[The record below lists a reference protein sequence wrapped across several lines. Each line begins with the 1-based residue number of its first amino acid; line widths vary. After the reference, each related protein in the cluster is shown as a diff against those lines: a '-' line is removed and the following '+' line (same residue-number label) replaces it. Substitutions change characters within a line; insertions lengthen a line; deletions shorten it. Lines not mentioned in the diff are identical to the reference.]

1 MKGKSKEPIGMILG
15 FIGANGTEIDPLRM
29 KLQRKTYPG
38 AHCLKQFSRCHLRN
52 WGCGRSKSRPGTCR
66 FAFNRKTRDA
76 IISDT

>member
-38 AHCLKQFSRCHLRN
+38 AHCLKQFSRSSQELGMWPLEEPARHVSFC
-52 WGCGRSKSRPGTCR
+52 
-66 FAFNRKTRDA
+66 
-76 IISDT
+76 I